1 MAMHKENESIYLFI
15 IEEEYKR
22 NKTNQNAHEDL
33 LGKAELSILTEQ
45 NHASVLQELEKMHPT
60 CEVIQEPKRRQR
72 PKRHKQTVPTQI
84 AEPPNTP
91 DDLDLLESCPKN
103 KSRRKRTARTKTRPI
118 NNTQLLYNKLIEETE
133 KKKTAINNLKTEIN
147 RCKELTQSLE
157 SSSTISVL

>member
-1 MAMHKENESIYLFI
+1 MYKENESIYLFI

-22 NKTNQNAHEDL
+22 NKRNQDAHEDL
-33 LGKAELSILTEQ
+33 LGKAKLPILTEQ
-45 NHASVLQELEKMHPT
+45 NHAAVLQELEKMHPT
-60 CEVIQEPKRRQR
+60 YEVIQEPKRRQR

-103 KSRRKRTARTKTRPI
+103 KSRRKRTARTKIRPI
-118 NNTQLLYNKLIEETE
+118 NNTQQLYNKLIEEIE

-147 RCKELTQSLE
+147 RCKELTQALE